1 VVVIRGSREGVPRL
15 FERLDR
21 HRNQSAALRRVVDF
35 VGYGYLS
42 LWNHVFAFLPSYSLR
57 LLIARYLY
65 GMRIGKA
72 NLHRGVFLLSP
83 WLIEVGNNVNVQMG
97 CFLDGRGGLTIGN
110 NVDLLPG
117 VRLLTEEH
125 DIDSPGYD
133 TVKRPVHIGDNAIVG
148 SWALVLPGV
157 TISEG
162 AVVGAGSV
170 VTKTVEPYTL
180 VAGNP
185 AVKKRERCRDIGYE
199 LDFRRPFH

>member
-1 VVVIRGSREGVPRL
+1 MNEGGLRL

-21 HRNQSAALRRVVDF
+21 YRSQSATLRRIIDF
-35 VGYGYLS
+35 VGNGYLS
-42 LWNHVFAFLPSYSLR
+42 LWNHVFAFLPGYALR
-57 LLIARYLY
+57 LLIARHMY
-65 GMRIGKA
+65 GMRVGKA

-83 WLIEVGNNVNVQMG
+83 WLIEVGDNVNVQMG

-117 VRLLTEEH
+117 ARLLTEQH
-125 DIDSPGYD
+125 DIDSAEYE
-133 TVKRPVHIGDNAIVG
+133 TVKRSVHIADNAIVG
-148 SWALVLPGV
+148 SWALILPGV
-157 TISEG
+157 TVSEG
-162 AVVGAGSV
+162 AVVAAGSV

-185 AVKKRERCRDIGYE
+185 AVMKRERCRDIGYE